1 MSSAGITAGLSVLL
15 DWIPAVGMIVLIP
28 SFLIR
33 RHRYRQEQQRLE
45 TVIASY
51 EAACGQEQ
59 EKQEETDG
67 KAS

>member
-1 MSSAGITAGLSVLL
+1 MSSAGIMTGVSVLL

-45 TVIASY
+45 AVIASY
-51 EAACGQEQ
+51 EAAGVQEQ
-59 EKQEETDG
+59 EKQEENDG
-67 KAS
+67 KES